1 MPEEK
6 LRLNRFGYEFLAL
19 TGLMLLV
26 ALRFFPVLWD
36 HRLYGPFGDNVFILG
51 PMFAETARLALHGVF
66 PYYLPSFGTG
76 FPVFESPEYC
86 VCYPFYFF
94 GLLDYGGPLQS
105 LYTLTYLAIFHRFL
119 FALNL
124 YGMLRCARISP
135 WAAFAS
141 ASIGVFARNT
151 ELYASWITMTASYT
165 WMPLLIG
172 GAILLLRFPGRFWG
186 ILLLGGSAGLLTL
199 AQAAQPVS
207 HALFFCVIFFGAGM
221 VWLIL
226 RRDSTAVVRL
236 ILSLAAAGAIAFGLA
251 AVSAVPVLL
260 GIERM
265 IRHIG
270 EGFVLG
276 HQAIPWEQFNR
287 YQLTVTQLPGILIK
301 PGWISVVGSPY
312 VGPLGVVGAVSA
324 LLFFRRLD
332 SLERFLVSVIGAIG
346 LYALLS
352 ACGTHLGFA
361 YLNYHLPL
369 INKSREAERHLV
381 LFLIAV
387 VFLSGFGLD
396 QIGNFVAE
404 RGAVRKPRLRLWL
417 PVLVMFLIAIAVVA
431 WELWASAHLTLPVEL
446 LPLRRDGWLVLLL
459 APIVVLLGLLFRIKA
474 TPVLALAAILASVAS
489 AISPPWTFYLYSS
502 TYAEGENL
510 RSLEILSA
518 IRDKIE
524 PGDFRMDFSDQ
535 QFHVF
540 SWGMNASYFGFNSFY
555 NQLTPQPY
563 DQFRFSQVHEPYLR
577 AMMGT
582 RYVLCSAEE
591 KPTDPGA
598 KVRLEVQGYKLFENA
613 AYMGRL
619 ALVHTLA
626 GTVKDENQFIT
637 EAGGGFDFLKSAYI
651 QEKDASRLEGFLSK
665 TSMETSAVNDRLYVI
680 RSSTNQVVAVVE
692 SSQPGV
698 LVLNEWFI
706 PAWRAKV
713 NDDSKPILRVNQWQV
728 GVPVGAGKNVV
739 EFTYR
744 PSVSWGLLILNH
756 ATWLLLAALVLVR
769 VARLLF
775 FPLTPIRAG
784 QGAGA
789 MPSPSQEPL

>member
-1 MPEEK
+1 MPEER
-6 LRLNRFGYEFLAL
+6 LRLNQFGYELLAL

-26 ALRFFPVLWD
+26 ALRFFPTLWD
-36 HRLYGPFGDNVFILG
+36 NRLYAPFVDNVFILG

-105 LYTLTYLAIFHRFL
+105 LYTLTHLVIFHRFL

-124 YGMLRCARISP
+124 YSMLRCARISP

-172 GAILLLRFPGRFWG
+172 GAILLLRFPGWFWG

-221 VWLIL
+221 VWVIL

-236 ILSLAAAGAIAFGLA
+236 ILSLVAAGAIAFGLA
-251 AVSAVPVLL
+251 AVSAVPMLL

-265 IRHIG
+265 IRHLPD
-270 EGFVLG
+270 GFVLG
-276 HQAIPWEQFNR
+276 HQAIPWEKFNR
-287 YQLTVTQLPGILIK
+287 YQLTLAQLPGILIK
-301 PGWISVVGSPY
+301 PGWMSVVGSPY
-312 VGPLGVVGAVSA
+312 VGPLGVVGAAAA

-332 SLERFLVSVIGAIG
+332 SMGRFLVSVIGAIG
-346 LYALLS
+346 LYGLLS

-369 INKSREAERHLV
+369 INESREAERHLV

-387 VFLSGFGLD
+387 VFLAGFGLD
-396 QIGNFVAE
+396 QIGNLVAE
-404 RGAVRKPRLRLWL
+404 RGAGRKQRLRVWL
-417 PVLVMFLIAIAVVA
+417 PVVVMLLIAVAVVA
-431 WELWASAHLTLPVEL
+431 WELWTSAPLTKG
-446 LPLRRDGWLVLLL
+446 GWLVLLL
-459 APIVVLLGLLFRIKA
+459 APAIVLLGLLFRVKA
-474 TPVLALAAILASVAS
+474 TPVLALAAIPASVAS
-489 AISPPWTFYLYSS
+489 AISPPQTATLAQSS
-502 TYAEGENL
+502 YVDSANL

-524 PGDFRMDFSDQ
+524 PGDFRMDFRDQ
-535 QFHVF
+535 QFEVI
-540 SWGMNASYFGFNSFY
+540 SWGMNSSYFGFNSFY
-555 NQLTPQPY
+555 DKLTPQPY
-563 DQFRFSQVHEPYLR
+563 HQFQLGRVNNKPYLR

-626 GTVKDENQFIT
+626 GTVKGEKQFKT
-637 EAGGGFDFLKSAYI
+637 EASRGFDFFKSAYI
-651 QEKDASRLEGFLSK
+651 QEKDASRVEGFLSK
-665 TSMETSAVNDRLYVI
+665 GSMETSAVNDRLYVI
-680 RSSTNQVVAVVE
+680 RSSINRVVAVVD

-706 PAWRAKV
+706 SAWRAWV
-713 NDDSKPILRVNQWQV
+713 NGDSKPILRVNQWQV
-728 GVPVGAGKNVV
+728 GVPVRAGKNVV

-744 PSVSWGLLILNH
+744 PSVSWGLLILNRV
-756 ATWLLLAALVLVR
+756 TWLLLGALVLARVVR
-769 VARLLF
+769 LF
-775 FPLTPIRAG
+775 FSLTPIRVG
-784 QGAGA
+784 QGADP
-789 MPSPSQEPL
+789 MPSPSQEP

>member
-6 LRLNRFGYEFLAL
+6 LHLNRFGYEFFAL

-26 ALRFFPVLWD
+26 ALRFFPMLGD
-36 HRLYGPFGDNVFILG
+36 NRLYWPAGDNVFIYG

-105 LYTLTYLAIFHRFL
+105 LYTLTHLAIFHRFL

-141 ASIGVFARNT
+141 ASIGVVAGNT
-151 ELYASWITMTASYT
+151 ELYSIWITIAASYT

-172 GAILLLRFPGRFWG
+172 GAILILRFPGRFWG

-199 AQAAQPVS
+199 ASASQPVS
-207 HALFFCVIFFGAGM
+207 HALLFCVIFFGARMG
-221 VWLIL
+221 WLIL
-226 RRDSTAVVRL
+226 RRDSAAVVRL
-236 ILSLAAAGAIAFGLA
+236 ILSLVAAGAIAFGLS

-270 EGFVLG
+270 DGFVLG
-276 HQAIPWEQFNR
+276 HQAIPWEKFNR
-287 YQLTVTQLPGILIK
+287 SQLTVAQLAGILIK
-301 PGWISVVGSPY
+301 PASISIVGSPY
-312 VGPLGVVGAVSA
+312 VGPLGLVGVASA

-332 SLERFLVSVIGAIG
+332 SMGRFLVSVIGAIG
-346 LYALLS
+346 LYGLLS

-369 INKSREAERHLV
+369 INKSREAGRHLV

-387 VFLSGFGLD
+387 VFLAGFGLD
-396 QIGNFVAE
+396 QIGNLVAE
-404 RGAVRKPRLRLWL
+404 LGAGRKQRLRVWL
-417 PVLVMFLIAIAVVA
+417 PVLVMVLIAVAVVA
-431 WELWASAHLTLPVEL
+431 WEFLTSA
-446 LPLRRDGWLVLLL
+446 PLSKGGWLVLLL
-459 APIVVLLGLLFRIKA
+459 APIVVLLGLFFRVKA

-489 AISPPWTFYLYSS
+489 AISPPRISEIVRESGKLGYVAS
-502 TYAEGENL
+502 ANL

-518 IRDKIE
+518 IRDRIE
-524 PGDFRMDFSDQ
+524 PRDFRIDFRDR
-535 QFHVF
+535 QFSPF
-540 SWGMNASYFGFNSFY
+540 SWGMNSSYFGFNSFY
-555 NQLTPQPY
+555 NQLSPQPY
-563 DQFRFSQVHEPYLR
+563 DQFRFSLERDTPYLR

-582 RYVLCSAEE
+582 RYVLCSADE

-598 KVRLEVQGYKLFENA
+598 EVRLEVQGYKLFENA
-613 AYMGRL
+613 TYMGRL
-619 ALVHTLA
+619 TLVHTLA
-626 GTVKDENQFIT
+626 GTVKEENQFIA
-637 EAGGGFDFLKSAYI
+637 EAGRGFDFLKSAYI
-651 QEKDASRLEGFLSK
+651 QEKDASRVEEFLSK
-665 TSMETSAVNDRLYVI
+665 IPMETSAVNDRLYVI
-680 RSSTNQVVAVVE
+680 RNSINQVTAVVE
-692 SSQPGV
+692 SFQPGV

-706 PAWRAKV
+706 PAWRARV
-713 NDDSKPILRVNQWQV
+713 NGDSKPILRVNQWQV

-744 PSVSWGLLILNH
+744 PSVFWGLLILNRV
-756 ATWLLLAALVLVR
+756 TWLLLAALVLAR

-784 QGAGA
+784 QEAGA
-789 MPSPSQEPL
+789 MPLPSQEPL

>member
-141 ASIGVFARNT
+141 ASIGVFANNT
-151 ELYASWITMTASYT
+151 EKYAIWITMTASYT

-207 HALFFCVIFFGAGM
+207 HALVFCVIFFGAGM

-236 ILSLAAAGAIAFGLA
+236 LLSLAAAGAIAFGLA

-276 HQAIPWEQFNR
+276 HQVIPWEQFNR
-287 YQLTVTQLPGILIK
+287 YQLTVAQLAGILLG
-301 PGWISVVGSPY
+301 PGWVGAVGSPY
-312 VGPLGVVGAVSA
+312 VGPLGVVGVASA

-332 SLERFLVSVIGAIG
+332 SMERFLVSVIGAIG

-369 INKSREAERHLV
+369 INKSREAGRHLV

-387 VFLSGFGLD
+387 VFLGGFGLD
-396 QIGNFVAE
+396 QVGNLIAE
-404 RGAVRKPRLRLWL
+404 RGAGRKQRLRLWL
-417 PVLVMFLIAIAVVA
+417 PVLVMLLIAIAAVA
-431 WELWASAHLTLPVEL
+431 WELWTSA
-446 LPLRRDGWLVLLL
+446 PLRRGGWLVLFL
-459 APIVVLLGLLFRIKA
+459 APAIAILGWLVRVRA

-489 AISPPWTFYLYSS
+489 AISPPRTYYLYSS

-524 PGDFRMDFSDQ
+524 PGDFRMDFSDR

-626 GTVKDENQFIT
+626 GTVKEENQFIT

-651 QEKDASRLEGFLSK
+651 QEQDASRLEGFLSK
-665 TSMETSAVNDRLYVI
+665 ASMETSAVNDRLYVI

-692 SSQPGV
+692 SCQPGV

-744 PSVSWGLLILNH
+744 PSVFWGLLILNRV
-756 ATWLLLAALVLVR
+756 TWLLLAALVLAR
-769 VARLLF
+769 VVRLLF

-784 QGAGA
+784 QGAGP
-789 MPSPSQEPL
+789 MPLPSQEPL

>member
-6 LRLNRFGYEFLAL
+6 LRLNRLGYELLAL
-19 TGLMLLV
+19 TGLILLV
-26 ALRFFPVLWD
+26 ALRFSPTLAYN
-36 HRLYGPFGDNVFILG
+36 RLYGPFGDNVFILG

-105 LYTLTYLAIFHRFL
+105 LYTLTHLAIFHCFL

-141 ASIGVFARNT
+141 ASIGVLANNT
-151 ELYASWITMTASYT
+151 EKYASWLEMAASYT

-199 AQAAQPVS
+199 ANTAQPVS
-207 HALFFCVIFFGAGM
+207 HALFFCVLFFGAGM
-221 VWLIL
+221 AWLIL
-226 RRDSTAVVRL
+226 RRDSTAVIWL
-236 ILSLAAAGAIAFGLA
+236 ILSLVAAGAIAFGLA

-287 YQLTVTQLPGILIK
+287 YQLTVAQLAGILIG
-301 PGWISVVGSPY
+301 PGRVGEVGSPY
-312 VGPLGVVGAVSA
+312 VGPLGVVGAASA

-332 SLERFLVSVIGAIG
+332 SMGRFLVSVIGAIG

-369 INKSREAERHLV
+369 INKNREAERHLV

-387 VFLSGFGLD
+387 VFLAGFGLD

-404 RGAVRKPRLRLWL
+404 RGAGRKQRLRVWL
-417 PVLVMFLIAIAVVA
+417 PVLVMLLIAIAVVA
-431 WELWASAHLTLPVEL
+431 WELWTSAL
-446 LPLRRDGWLVLLL
+446 LRHGGWLVLLL

-474 TPVLALAAILASVAS
+474 TPVLALATILASVAS
-489 AISPPWTFYLYSS
+489 AISPPRTFDFKDSVYVNS
-502 TYAEGENL
+502 ANL

-535 QFHVF
+535 QFDVF
-540 SWGMNASYFGFNSFY
+540 HWGMNASYFGFNSFY
-555 NQLTPQPY
+555 NEETPQPY

-582 RYVLCSAEE
+582 RYVLCGAEE

-598 KVRLEVQGYKLFENA
+598 KVRLEVQGYKLFENG

-626 GTVKDENQFIT
+626 GIVKEENQFIT
-637 EAGGGFDFLKSAYI
+637 EACRGFDFLKSAYI
-651 QEKDASRLEGFLSK
+651 QKKDASRLERFLSK

-680 RSSTNQVVAVVE
+680 RSSINRVVAVVE

-713 NDDSKPILRVNQWQV
+713 NGKSSRILRVNQWQV

-756 ATWLLLAALVLVR
+756 LTWLLLAALVLARVVR
-769 VARLLF
+769 LF
-775 FPLTPIRAG
+775 FPLTPIKAA
-784 QGAGA
+784 QGPGP
-789 MPSPSQEPL
+789 MPSPFQEPL

>member
-6 LRLNRFGYEFLAL
+6 LRLNRFGYELLAL

-105 LYTLTYLAIFHRFL
+105 LYTLTHLAIFHRFL

-124 YGMLRCARISP
+124 YGMLRCAQISP

-141 ASIGVFARNT
+141 ASIGVFANNT
-151 ELYASWITMTASYT
+151 EKYAIWITMTASYT

-186 ILLLGGSAGLLTL
+186 ILLLGGSAGWLTL
-199 AQAAQPVS
+199 AQAGQPVS
-207 HALFFCVIFFGAGM
+207 HALFFCVIFVGAGM
-221 VWLIL
+221 VWLIV

-236 ILSLAAAGAIAFGLA
+236 ILSLTAGGAIAFGLA
-251 AVSAVPVLL
+251 PVSAVPVLL
-260 GIERM
+260 GIEQM

-276 HQAIPWEQFNR
+276 YQAIPWEQFNR
-287 YQLTVTQLPGILIK
+287 CQLSVAQLPGILIG
-301 PGWISVVGSPY
+301 PGWVGAVGSPY
-312 VGPLGVVGAVSA
+312 VGPLGVVGAASA

-332 SLERFLVSVIGAIG
+332 SMERFLVSVIGGIG

-404 RGAVRKPRLRLWL
+404 RGAGRKPRLRVWL

-431 WELWASAHLTLPVEL
+431 WELWTSA
-446 LPLRRDGWLVLLL
+446 PLRQGGWVVLLLGLILVLLW
-459 APIVVLLGLLFRIKA
+459 LLFRIKA
-474 TPVLALAAILASVAS
+474 TPVLALAAILASVPS
-489 AISPPWTFYLYSS
+489 SISPPRTYEIFSS
-502 TYAEGENL
+502 EYVDSANL

-524 PGDFRMDFSDQ
+524 PGDFRMDFVDKK
-535 QFHVF
+535 FNAV

-619 ALVHTLA
+619 TLVHTLA

-637 EAGGGFDFLKSAYI
+637 EAGRGFDFLKSAYI
-651 QEKDASRLEGFLSK
+651 Q
-665 TSMETSAVNDRLYVI
+665 
-680 RSSTNQVVAVVE
+680 
-692 SSQPGV
+692 
-698 LVLNEWFI
+698 
-706 PAWRAKV
+706 
-713 NDDSKPILRVNQWQV
+713 
-728 GVPVGAGKNVV
+728 
-739 EFTYR
+739 
-744 PSVSWGLLILNH
+744 
-756 ATWLLLAALVLVR
+756 
-769 VARLLF
+769 
-775 FPLTPIRAG
+775 
-784 QGAGA
+784 
-789 MPSPSQEPL
+789 

>member
-6 LRLNRFGYEFLAL
+6 LRLNRFGYELLAL
-19 TGLMLLV
+19 TGLILLV
-26 ALRFFPVLWD
+26 ALRFFPTLAD
-36 HRLYGPFGDNVFILG
+36 NRLYGPFGDNVFIYG

-76 FPVFESPEYC
+76 FPLFENPHYS

-141 ASIGVFARNT
+141 ASIGVLAGNT
-151 ELYASWITMTASYT
+151 EKYATWIDMAASYT

-199 AQAAQPVS
+199 ASASQPLS
-207 HALFFCVIFFGAGM
+207 HALFFCVIFFGAGLF
-221 VWLIL
+221 WLSL

-236 ILSLAAAGAIAFGLA
+236 ILSLVAAGAIAFGLG

-270 EGFVLG
+270 DGFVLG
-276 HQAIPWEQFNR
+276 DQAIPWEQFNR
-287 YQLTVTQLPGILIK
+287 YQLTVAQLAGILI
-301 PGWISVVGSPY
+301 GQGRVGAVGSPY
-312 VGPLGVVGAVSA
+312 VGPLGVVGAASA

-332 SLERFLVSVIGAIG
+332 SMGRFLVSVIGAIG

-361 YLNYHLPL
+361 YLNYHLPF

-404 RGAVRKPRLRLWL
+404 RGAGRKQRLRVWIS
-417 PVLVMFLIAIAVVA
+417 VLVMLLLAIAVVA
-431 WELWASAHLTLPVEL
+431 WELWASA
-446 LPLRRDGWLVLLL
+446 PLRQDEWLVLLL

-489 AISPPWTFYLYSS
+489 AISPTRTVEIADS
-502 TYAEGENL
+502 TYVDSANL

-524 PGDFRMDFSDQ
+524 PGDFRMDFRDQ
-535 QFHVF
+535 QFDVF
-540 SWGMNASYFGFNSFY
+540 HWGMNSSYFGFNSFY
-555 NQLTPQPY
+555 DEETPQPY

-613 AYMGRL
+613 AYMSRL

-626 GTVKDENQFIT
+626 GIVKGENQFIT
-637 EAGGGFDFLKSAYI
+637 EAGRGFDFLKSAYI
-651 QEKDASRLEGFLSK
+651 KEKDASRVEGFLSK
-665 TSMETSAVNDRLYVI
+665 APVETSVANDSLYAI
-680 RSSTNQVVAVVE
+680 SSSTNRVAAMVE

-698 LVLNEWFI
+698 LILNEWFI

-713 NDDSKPILRVNQWQV
+713 NGDSKRILRVNQWQV
-728 GVPVGAGKNVV
+728 GVPVGAGRNIV

-744 PSVSWGLLILNH
+744 PSVSWGLLILNRV
-756 ATWLLLAALVLVR
+756 TWLLLAALVLARVVR
-769 VARLLF
+769 LF
-775 FPLTPIRAG
+775 FPLSPIRAR
-784 QGAGA
+784 QGGGP

>member
-141 ASIGVFARNT
+141 ASIGVFANNT
-151 ELYASWITMTASYT
+151 EKYAIWITMTASYT

-186 ILLLGGSAGLLTL
+186 ILLLGGSAGLLAL

-287 YQLTVTQLPGILIK
+287 HQLTVAQLAGILIG
-301 PGWISVVGSPY
+301 PGRVGEVGSPY
-312 VGPLGVVGAVSA
+312 VGPLGVVGAASA

-332 SLERFLVSVIGAIG
+332 SMERFLVSVIGAIG

-387 VFLSGFGLD
+387 VFLAGFGLD

-404 RGAVRKPRLRLWL
+404 RGAGRKQRLRVWL
-417 PVLVMFLIAIAVVA
+417 PVLVMFLIAIVVVA
-431 WELWASAHLTLPVEL
+431 WELWASAQFS
-446 LPLRRDGWLVLLL
+446 LRQGGWLVLLL
-459 APIVVLLGLLFRIKA
+459 APIVVLLGLLFRVKA

-489 AISPPWTFYLYSS
+489 AISPPRTYEIFSS
-502 TYAEGENL
+502 EYVDSANL

-524 PGDFRMDFSDQ
+524 PGDFRMDFSDR

-540 SWGMNASYFGFNSFY
+540 SWGMNASYFGLNSFY
-555 NQLTPQPY
+555 TQLTPQPY

-626 GTVKDENQFIT
+626 GTVKDENQFIA

-651 QEKDASRLEGFLSK
+651 QEKDASRVEGFLSK
-665 TSMETSAVNDRLYVI
+665 ASMETSAVNDRLYVI

-744 PSVSWGLLILNH
+744 PSVFWGLLILNRV
-756 ATWLLLAALVLVR
+756 TWLLLAALVLAR

-784 QGAGA
+784 QGAGSI
-789 MPSPSQEPL
+789 PSPSQEPL

>member
-1 MPEEK
+1 MPEER
-6 LRLNRFGYEFLAL
+6 LRLNQFGYELLAL

-26 ALRFFPVLWD
+26 ALRFFPTLWD
-36 HRLYGPFGDNVFILG
+36 SRLYAPFVDNVFILG

-105 LYTLTYLAIFHRFL
+105 LYTLTHLVIFHRFL

-124 YGMLRCARISP
+124 YSMLRCARISP

-172 GAILLLRFPGRFWG
+172 GAILLLRFPGWFWG
-186 ILLLGGSAGLLTL
+186 ILLLGSSAGLLTL

-221 VWLIL
+221 VWVIL

-236 ILSLAAAGAIAFGLA
+236 ILSLVAAGAIAFGLA
-251 AVSAVPVLL
+251 AVSAVPMLL

-265 IRHIG
+265 IRHIADDV
-270 EGFVLG
+270 FVLG
-276 HQAIPWEQFNR
+276 HQAIPWEKFNR
-287 YQLTVTQLPGILIK
+287 YQLTLAQLPGILIK
-301 PGWISVVGSPY
+301 PGWMSVVGSPY
-312 VGPLGVVGAVSA
+312 VGPLGVVGAAAA

-332 SLERFLVSVIGAIG
+332 SMGRFLVSVIGAIG
-346 LYALLS
+346 LYGLLS

-387 VFLSGFGLD
+387 VFLAGFGLD
-396 QIGNFVAE
+396 QIGNLVAE
-404 RGAVRKPRLRLWL
+404 RGAGRKQRLRVWL
-417 PVLVMFLIAIAVVA
+417 PVVVMLLIAVAVVA
-431 WELWASAHLTLPVEL
+431 WELWTSAPLTKG
-446 LPLRRDGWLVLLL
+446 GWLVLLL
-459 APIVVLLGLLFRIKA
+459 APAIVLLGLLFRAKA
-474 TPVLALAAILASVAS
+474 TPFLALAAIPASVAS
-489 AISPPWTFYLYSS
+489 AISPPQTVTLAQSS
-502 TYAEGENL
+502 YVDSANL

-524 PGDFRMDFSDQ
+524 PGDFRMDFRDQ
-535 QFHVF
+535 QFEVI
-540 SWGMNASYFGFNSFY
+540 SWGMNSSYFGFNSFY
-555 NQLTPQPY
+555 DKLTPQPY
-563 DQFRFSQVHEPYLR
+563 HQFQLGLRRVQKKPYLR

-626 GTVKDENQFIT
+626 GTVKGEKQFKT
-637 EAGGGFDFLKSAYI
+637 EASRGFDFFKSVYI
-651 QEKDASRLEGFLSK
+651 QEKDASRVEGFLSK
-665 TSMETSAVNDRLYVI
+665 GSMETSAVNDRLYVI
-680 RSSTNQVVAVVE
+680 RSSINRVVAVVD

-706 PAWRAKV
+706 SAWRAWV
-713 NDDSKPILRVNQWQV
+713 NGDSKPILRVNQWQV
-728 GVPVGAGKNVV
+728 GVPVRAGKNVV

-744 PSVSWGLLILNH
+744 PSVSWGLLILNRV
-756 ATWLLLAALVLVR
+756 TWLLLGALVLARVVR
-769 VARLLF
+769 LF
-775 FPLTPIRAG
+775 FSLTPIRVG
-784 QGAGA
+784 QGADP
-789 MPSPSQEPL
+789 MPSPSQEP

>member
-6 LRLNRFGYEFLAL
+6 LHLNRFGYEFFAL

-26 ALRFFPVLWD
+26 ALRFFPMLGD
-36 HRLYGPFGDNVFILG
+36 NRLYWPAGDNVFIYG

-105 LYTLTYLAIFHRFL
+105 LYTLTHLAIFHRFL

-141 ASIGVFARNT
+141 ASIGVVAGNT
-151 ELYASWITMTASYT
+151 ELYSIWITIAASYT

-172 GAILLLRFPGRFWG
+172 GAILILRFPGRFWG

-199 AQAAQPVS
+199 ASASQPVS
-207 HALFFCVIFFGAGM
+207 HALLFCVIFFGAGM
-221 VWLIL
+221 GWLIL
-226 RRDSTAVVRL
+226 RRDSAAVVRL
-236 ILSLAAAGAIAFGLA
+236 ILSLVAAGAIAFGLS

-270 EGFVLG
+270 DGFVLG
-276 HQAIPWEQFNR
+276 HQAIPWEKFNR
-287 YQLTVTQLPGILIK
+287 SQLTVVQLAGILIK
-301 PGWISVVGSPY
+301 PASISIVGSPY
-312 VGPLGVVGAVSA
+312 VGPLGLVGVASA

-332 SLERFLVSVIGAIG
+332 SMGRFLVSVIGAIG
-346 LYALLS
+346 LYGLLS

-369 INKSREAERHLV
+369 INKSREAGRHLV

-387 VFLSGFGLD
+387 VFLAGFGLD
-396 QIGNFVAE
+396 QIGNLVAE
-404 RGAVRKPRLRLWL
+404 LGAGRKQRLRVWL
-417 PVLVMFLIAIAVVA
+417 PVLVMVLIAVAVVA
-431 WELWASAHLTLPVEL
+431 WEFLTSA
-446 LPLRRDGWLVLLL
+446 PLSKGGWLVLLL
-459 APIVVLLGLLFRIKA
+459 APIVVLLGLFFRVKA

-489 AISPPWTFYLYSS
+489 AISPPRISEIVRESGKLGYVAS
-502 TYAEGENL
+502 ANL

-518 IRDKIE
+518 IRDRIE
-524 PGDFRMDFSDQ
+524 PRDFRIDFRDR
-535 QFHVF
+535 QFSPF
-540 SWGMNASYFGFNSFY
+540 SWGMNSSYFGFNSFY
-555 NQLTPQPY
+555 NQLSPQPY
-563 DQFRFSQVHEPYLR
+563 DQFRFSLERDTPYLR

-582 RYVLCSAEE
+582 RYVLCSAGE

-598 KVRLEVQGYKLFENA
+598 EVRLEVQGYKLFENA
-613 AYMGRL
+613 TYMGRL
-619 ALVHTLA
+619 TLVHTLA
-626 GTVKDENQFIT
+626 GTVKEENQFIA
-637 EAGGGFDFLKSAYI
+637 EAGRGFDFLKSAYI
-651 QEKDASRLEGFLSK
+651 QEKDASRVEEFLSK
-665 TSMETSAVNDRLYVI
+665 IPMETSAVNDRLYVI
-680 RSSTNQVVAVVE
+680 RNSINQVTAVVE
-692 SSQPGV
+692 SFQPGV

-706 PAWRAKV
+706 PAWRARV
-713 NDDSKPILRVNQWQV
+713 NGDSKPILRVNQWQV
-728 GVPVGAGKNVV
+728 GVPVRAGKNVV

-744 PSVSWGLLILNH
+744 PSVFWGLLILNRV
-756 ATWLLLAALVLVR
+756 TWLLLAALVLAR

-784 QGAGA
+784 QEAGA
-789 MPSPSQEPL
+789 MPLPSQEPL

>member
-1 MPEEK
+1 
-6 LRLNRFGYEFLAL
+6 
-19 TGLMLLV
+19 
-26 ALRFFPVLWD
+26 
-36 HRLYGPFGDNVFILG
+36 
-51 PMFAETARLALHGVF
+51 
-66 PYYLPSFGTG
+66 
-76 FPVFESPEYC
+76 
-86 VCYPFYFF
+86 F

-207 HALFFCVIFFGAGM
+207 HALFFNVMFFGAGM

-287 YQLTVTQLPGILIK
+287 YQLTVTQLPGILIG
-301 PGWISVVGSPY
+301 PGWIGSVGSPY
-312 VGPLGVVGAVSA
+312 VGPLGVVGVASA

-332 SLERFLVSVIGAIG
+332 SMERFLVSVIGAIG

-369 INKSREAERHLV
+369 INKSREAGRHLV

-387 VFLSGFGLD
+387 VFLGGFGLD
-396 QIGNFVAE
+396 QVGNLIAE
-404 RGAVRKPRLRLWL
+404 RGAGRKQRLRLWL
-417 PVLVMFLIAIAVVA
+417 PVLVMLLIAIAAVA
-431 WELWASAHLTLPVEL
+431 WELWTSA
-446 LPLRRDGWLVLLL
+446 PLRRGGWLVLFL
-459 APIVVLLGLLFRIKA
+459 APAIALLGWLARVRA
-474 TPVLALAAILASVAS
+474 TPVLTLAAILASVAS
-489 AISPPWTFYLYSS
+489 AISPPQTVEITYS
-502 TYAEGENL
+502 TYVDSANL
-510 RSLEILSA
+510 RSLEVLSA

-524 PGDFRMDFSDQ
+524 PGDFRMDFRDNKR
-535 QFHVF
+535 FHVF
-540 SWGMNASYFGFNSFY
+540 SWGMNSSYFGYNSF
-555 NQLTPQPY
+555 
-563 DQFRFSQVHEPYLR
+563 
-577 AMMGT
+577 
-582 RYVLCSAEE
+582 
-591 KPTDPGA
+591 
-598 KVRLEVQGYKLFENA
+598 
-613 AYMGRL
+613 
-619 ALVHTLA
+619 
-626 GTVKDENQFIT
+626 
-637 EAGGGFDFLKSAYI
+637 
-651 QEKDASRLEGFLSK
+651 
-665 TSMETSAVNDRLYVI
+665 
-680 RSSTNQVVAVVE
+680 
-692 SSQPGV
+692 
-698 LVLNEWFI
+698 
-706 PAWRAKV
+706 
-713 NDDSKPILRVNQWQV
+713 
-728 GVPVGAGKNVV
+728 
-739 EFTYR
+739 
-744 PSVSWGLLILNH
+744 
-756 ATWLLLAALVLVR
+756 
-769 VARLLF
+769 
-775 FPLTPIRAG
+775 
-784 QGAGA
+784 
-789 MPSPSQEPL
+789 

>member
-1 MPEEK
+1 MPEGK
-6 LRLNRFGYEFLAL
+6 LRLNRFGYELLAL

-141 ASIGVFARNT
+141 ASIGVLANNT
-151 ELYASWITMTASYT
+151 EKYAIWITMTASYT
-165 WMPLLIG
+165 WMPLVIG

-186 ILLLGGSAGLLTL
+186 ILLLGGSAGLLAL

-207 HALFFCVIFFGAGM
+207 HALFFCVIFFGAGV

-251 AVSAVPVLL
+251 AVSTVPVLL

-287 YQLTVTQLPGILIK
+287 YQLTVPQLAGILLG

-312 VGPLGVVGAVSA
+312 VGPLGVVGVASA

-332 SLERFLVSVIGAIG
+332 SMERFLVSVIGAIG

-387 VFLSGFGLD
+387 VF
-396 QIGNFVAE
+396 I
-404 RGAVRKPRLRLWL
+404 
-417 PVLVMFLIAIAVVA
+417 
-431 WELWASAHLTLPVEL
+431 
-446 LPLRRDGWLVLLL
+446 
-459 APIVVLLGLLFRIKA
+459 
-474 TPVLALAAILASVAS
+474 
-489 AISPPWTFYLYSS
+489 
-502 TYAEGENL
+502 
-510 RSLEILSA
+510 
-518 IRDKIE
+518 
-524 PGDFRMDFSDQ
+524 
-535 QFHVF
+535 
-540 SWGMNASYFGFNSFY
+540 
-555 NQLTPQPY
+555 
-563 DQFRFSQVHEPYLR
+563 
-577 AMMGT
+577 
-582 RYVLCSAEE
+582 
-591 KPTDPGA
+591 
-598 KVRLEVQGYKLFENA
+598 
-613 AYMGRL
+613 
-619 ALVHTLA
+619 
-626 GTVKDENQFIT
+626 
-637 EAGGGFDFLKSAYI
+637 
-651 QEKDASRLEGFLSK
+651 
-665 TSMETSAVNDRLYVI
+665 
-680 RSSTNQVVAVVE
+680 
-692 SSQPGV
+692 
-698 LVLNEWFI
+698 
-706 PAWRAKV
+706 
-713 NDDSKPILRVNQWQV
+713 
-728 GVPVGAGKNVV
+728 
-739 EFTYR
+739 
-744 PSVSWGLLILNH
+744 
-756 ATWLLLAALVLVR
+756 
-769 VARLLF
+769 
-775 FPLTPIRAG
+775 
-784 QGAGA
+784 
-789 MPSPSQEPL
+789 

>member
-6 LRLNRFGYEFLAL
+6 LRLNQFGYELLAIS
-19 TGLMLLV
+19 GLMLLV
-26 ALRFFPVLWD
+26 TLRFFPTLAD
-36 HRLYGPFGDNVFILG
+36 HRLYGPFDDNVHILG
-51 PMFAETARLALHGVF
+51 PMFAETARLSLHGVF

-105 LYTLTYLAIFHRFL
+105 LYTLTHVAIFHRFL

-124 YGMLRCARISP
+124 YGMLRCAGISP

-141 ASIGVFARNT
+141 ASVGVLAGNT
-151 ELYASWITMTASYT
+151 EMYASWVTMTASYT

-172 GAILLLRFPGRFWG
+172 GAILLLRFPGGFWG
-186 ILLLGGSAGLLTL
+186 ILLLGGSAGLLAL
-199 AQAAQPVS
+199 ASASQSVS
-207 HALFFCVIFFGAGM
+207 HAIFFGVIFFGAVM
-221 VWLIL
+221 AWLIL
-226 RRDSTAVVRL
+226 RRDATAVTRL
-236 ILSLAAAGAIAFGLA
+236 ILSLVAAGAIAFGLA

-270 EGFVLG
+270 DGFVLG
-276 HQAIPWEQFNR
+276 HQAILWEKFNR
-287 YQLTVTQLPGILIK
+287 YQLTLAQLAGILIG
-301 PGWISVVGSPY
+301 PGWIGRVGSPY
-312 VGPLGVVGAVSA
+312 VGPLGVVGTVSA

-332 SLERFLVSVIGAIG
+332 SIGRFLVSVIGAIG

-369 INKSREAERHLV
+369 INKSREAERHLF

-387 VFLSGFGLD
+387 VFLAGFGLD

-404 RGAVRKPRLRLWL
+404 RRAGRKQRLRVWL
-417 PVLVMFLIAIAVVA
+417 PVLVMLLIAIAVVA
-431 WELWASAHLTLPVEL
+431 WELWTSA
-446 LPLRRDGWLVLLL
+446 PLRQGGWLVLLL
-459 APIVVLLGLLFRIKA
+459 APIVVLLGFLFRIKA
-474 TPVLALAAILASVAS
+474 TPLLALAAILASVAS
-489 AISPPWTFYLYSS
+489 AISPPRTFHLHSS
-502 TYAEGENL
+502 IYAEGENL
-510 RSLEILSA
+510 RSLKILSA

-524 PGDFRMDFSDQ
+524 PGDFRMDFRDR

-540 SWGMNASYFGFNSFY
+540 SWGMNSSYFGFNSFY

-598 KVRLEVQGYKLFENA
+598 TVRLEVQGYKLFENA

-626 GTVKDENQFIT
+626 GIVKGENQFIT
-637 EAGGGFDFLKSAYI
+637 EARHGFDFLKSAYI
-651 QEKDASRLEGFLSK
+651 QEKDASRVEGFLSK

-706 PAWRAKV
+706 PAWRAKI
-713 NDDSKPILRVNQWQV
+713 NGHSKGIVRINQWQV
-728 GVPVGAGKNVV
+728 GVPVRAGKNVV

-744 PSVSWGLLILNH
+744 PAVFWWLLILNH
-756 ATWLLLAALVLVR
+756 VTWILLAALVLARFVR
-769 VARLLF
+769 LF
-775 FPLTPIRAG
+775 FPFTPIRV
-784 QGAGA
+784 
-789 MPSPSQEPL
+789 

>member
-1 MPEEK
+1 MLGPQSVKPEGK
-6 LRLNRFGYEFLAL
+6 WRLNRFGGEALAL
-19 TGLMLLV
+19 TGLILLV
-26 ALRFFPVLWD
+26 ALRFFPTLAGG
-36 HRLYGPFGDNVFILG
+36 RLYGPFPDNVFILG
-51 PMFAETARLALHGVF
+51 PMFAETARLALHGVV

-86 VCYPFYFF
+86 VFYPFYFF

-105 LYTLTYLAIFHRFL
+105 IYTLTHLAIFHIFL
-119 FALNL
+119 FGLNL
-124 YGMLRCARISP
+124 YVMLRCARISP

-141 ASIGVFARNT
+141 ASIGILARNT

-165 WMPLLIG
+165 WMPLLIS

-199 AQAAQPVS
+199 ASASQPVS
-207 HALFFCVIFFGAGM
+207 HALFFCVIFFSAGM

-226 RRDSTAVVRL
+226 RRDFKAVVRL

-251 AVSAVPVLL
+251 AVSAVPMLL

-276 HQAIPWEQFNR
+276 HQMIPWEKFNR
-287 YQLTVTQLPGILIK
+287 YQLTLAQLPGILIK
-301 PGWISVVGSPY
+301 PTWLSVVGSPY
-312 VGPLGVVGAVSA
+312 VGPLGVMGVASA

-332 SLERFLVSVIGAIG
+332 AMERFLVSVIGAIG

-352 ACGTHLGFA
+352 GCGTNLGFA
-361 YLNYHLPL
+361 YLNYHLPF
-369 INKSREAERHLV
+369 INKSREAVRHLV
-381 LFLIAV
+381 LFLIGV
-387 VFLSGFGLD
+387 VFLTGFGLD
-396 QIGNFVAE
+396 QIGKLVAE
-404 RGAVRKPRLRLWL
+404 HRAGRKQHLRVWL
-417 PVLVMFLIAIAVVA
+417 PMLVMLFIAVAVVA
-431 WELWASAHLTLPVEL
+431 WELWTSA
-446 LPLRRDGWLVLLL
+446 PLKQGGWLVLLL
-459 APIVVLLGLLFRIKA
+459 APIIVLVGFLFRIK
-474 TPVLALAAILASVAS
+474 TPPVLAVAAILASIAS
-489 AISPPWTFYLYSS
+489 AISPARTYDLASSSYLDPP
-502 TYAEGENL
+502 NL
-510 RSLEILSA
+510 RSLEVLSA
-518 IRDKIE
+518 VRDKIE
-524 PGDFRMDFSDQ
+524 PGDFRMDFEDKK
-535 QFHVF
+535 FHVF

-563 DQFRFSQVHEPYLR
+563 DQFRFSQLGSAPYLR

-598 KVRLEVQGYKLFENA
+598 QVRLEVQGYKLFENA

-626 GTVKDENQFIT
+626 GTVKGENQFIT
-637 EAGGGFDFLKSAYI
+637 EAGRGFDFLKSAYI
-651 QEKDASRLEGFLSK
+651 QEKDASRLEDFLSR
-665 TSMETSAVNDRLYVI
+665 TPVETSAVNDRLYVI
-680 RSSTNQVVAVVE
+680 RSSTNQVEAVVE
-692 SSQPGV
+692 SPQSGV
-698 LVLNEWFI
+698 LILNEWFI

-713 NDDSKPILRVNQWQV
+713 NGDSKQILRVNQWQV
-728 GVPVGAGKNVV
+728 GVPLRAGKNVV

-744 PSVSWGLLILNH
+744 PSVSWGLLILNRV
-756 ATWLLLAALVLVR
+756 TWLLLVALVLARVVR
-769 VARLLF
+769 LF
-775 FPLTPIRAG
+775 FPLTPIRAR
-784 QGAGA
+784 QGAGP

>member
-1 MPEEK
+1 MPEQK
-6 LRLNRFGYEFLAL
+6 LRLNRFGYELLAL
-19 TGLMLLV
+19 SGLMLLV
-26 ALRFFPVLWD
+26 ALRFFPTLAD
-36 HRLYGPFGDNVFILG
+36 HRLYGPFGDNVHILG
-51 PMFAETARLALHGVF
+51 PMFAETARLTLHGVF

-105 LYTLTYLAIFHRFL
+105 LYTLTHLAIFHRFL

-124 YGMLRCARISP
+124 YGMLRCAQISP

-141 ASIGVFARNT
+141 ASIGVLAANT
-151 ELYASWITMTASYT
+151 EQYASWITMTASYT
-165 WMPLLIG
+165 WMPLVIG

-199 AQAAQPVS
+199 ASASQPVS
-207 HALFFCVIFFGAGM
+207 HAIFFCMIFFGAAM
-221 VWLIL
+221 AWLIL
-226 RRDSTAVVRL
+226 RCDSIAVIRL
-236 ILSLAAAGAIAFGLA
+236 ILSLVAAGAIAFGLA
-251 AVSAVPVLL
+251 AVSAIPVLL

-270 EGFVLG
+270 VGFVLG

-287 YQLTVTQLPGILIK
+287 SQLTVAQLAGILIK
-301 PGWISVVGSPY
+301 PEWIRIVGSPY
-312 VGPLGVVGAVSA
+312 VGPLGMVGAASA

-332 SLERFLVSVIGAIG
+332 SMERFLVSVIGAIG

-369 INKSREAERHLV
+369 INKSREAGRHLV

-387 VFLSGFGLD
+387 VFLAGFGLD

-404 RGAVRKPRLRLWL
+404 RGAGRKQRLRVWL
-417 PVLVMFLIAIAVVA
+417 PVLVMLLIAIAVVA
-431 WELWASAHLTLPVEL
+431 WELWRSA
-446 LPLRRDGWLVLLL
+446 PLWTSAQFSFMQGGWLVFLL
-459 APIVVLLGLLFRIKA
+459 APAIALLGLLFRVGA

-489 AISPPWTFYLYSS
+489 AISPAETLEIAYSAYVDS
-502 TYAEGENL
+502 ANL

-524 PGDFRMDFSDQ
+524 PGDFRMDFRDK
-535 QFHVF
+535 QFHVV
-540 SWGMNASYFGFNSFY
+540 SWGMNSSYFGFNSFY
-555 NQLTPQPY
+555 DQLTPQPY
-563 DQFRFSQVHEPYLR
+563 DQFRFSQVKDTPYLR

-598 KVRLEVQGYKLFENA
+598 KVRLEVQGYKLFENG

-626 GTVKDENQFIT
+626 GTVKEEKQFIT
-637 EAGGGFDFLKSAYI
+637 EAGRGFDFLKSAYI

-665 TSMETSAVNDRLYVI
+665 ASMETSAVNDSLYVI
-680 RSSTNQVVAVVE
+680 TSSINRVAALVE

-706 PAWRAKV
+706 PAWRATV
-713 NDDSKPILRVNQWQV
+713 NGDSKPILRVNQWQV
-728 GVPVGAGKNVV
+728 GVPVRAGKNVV

-744 PSVSWGLLILNH
+744 PSVFWELLILNRV
-756 ATWLLLAALVLVR
+756 TWLLLAALVLAR
-769 VARLLF
+769 VVHLF

-784 QGAGA
+784 QGAGP

>member
-6 LRLNRFGYEFLAL
+6 LRLDRFGYELLAL

-26 ALRFFPVLWD
+26 ALRFFPMLGD
-36 HRLYGPFGDNVFILG
+36 NRLYWPAGDNVFIYG

-105 LYTLTYLAIFHRFL
+105 LYTLTHLAIFHRFL

-124 YGMLRCARISP
+124 YSMLRCARISP

-141 ASIGVFARNT
+141 ASIGVVAGNT
-151 ELYASWITMTASYT
+151 ELYSIWITIAASYT

-172 GAILLLRFPGRFWG
+172 GAILILRFPGQFWG
-186 ILLLGGSAGLLTL
+186 ILLLGGSAGLLAL

-207 HALFFCVIFFGAGM
+207 HALFFCVILFSAGM
-221 VWLIL
+221 TWLIL

-236 ILSLAAAGAIAFGLA
+236 ILSLVAAGAIAFGLA

-260 GIERM
+260 GIEGM

-270 EGFVLG
+270 DGSVLG
-276 HQAIPWEQFNR
+276 HQAIPWEKFKR
-287 YQLTVTQLPGILIK
+287 WQLTVAQLVAGILIK
-301 PGWISVVGSPY
+301 PASISIVGSPY
-312 VGPLGVVGAVSA
+312 VGPLGLVGVASA

-332 SLERFLVSVIGAIG
+332 SMGRFLVSVIGAIG
-346 LYALLS
+346 LYGLLS

-369 INKSREAERHLV
+369 MNKSREAGRHLV

-387 VFLSGFGLD
+387 VFLAGFGLD
-396 QIGNFVAE
+396 QIGNLMAE
-404 RGAVRKPRLRLWL
+404 LGAGRKERLRVWL
-417 PVLVMFLIAIAVVA
+417 PVVVMLLIAVAIVA
-431 WELWASAHLTLPVEL
+431 WELWTSA
-446 LPLRRDGWLVLLL
+446 PLSKGGWLVLLL
-459 APIVVLLGLLFRIKA
+459 APIVVLLGLLFRVKA

-489 AISPPWTFYLYSS
+489 AISPPRISEIVRESGKSGYVAS
-502 TYAEGENL
+502 ANL
-510 RSLEILSA
+510 RSLQILSA
-518 IRDKIE
+518 IRDRIE
-524 PGDFRMDFSDQ
+524 PRDFRIDFRDR
-535 QFHVF
+535 QFSPF
-540 SWGMNASYFGFNSFY
+540 SWGMNSSYFGFNSFY
-555 NQLTPQPY
+555 NKLSPQPY
-563 DQFRFSQVHEPYLR
+563 DQFRFSLERDTPYLR

-582 RYVLCSAEE
+582 RYVLCSADE

-598 KVRLEVQGYKLFENA
+598 EVRLEVQGYKLFENA
-613 AYMGRL
+613 TYMGRL

-626 GTVKDENQFIT
+626 GTIKEENQFIA
-637 EAGGGFDFLKSAYI
+637 EAGRGFDFLKSAYI
-651 QEKDASRLEGFLSK
+651 QEKDASRVEEFLSK
-665 TSMETSAVNDRLYVI
+665 IPVETSAVDDRLYVI
-680 RSSTNQVVAVVE
+680 RNSINQVTAVVE
-692 SSQPGV
+692 SIQPGV

-706 PAWRAKV
+706 PAWRARV
-713 NDDSKPILRVNQWQV
+713 NGDSKPILRVNQWQV
-728 GVPVGAGKNVV
+728 GVAVRAGKNVV

-744 PSVSWGLLILNH
+744 PAVSWELLILNRV
-756 ATWLLLAALVLVR
+756 TWLVLAALVLAR

-775 FPLTPIRAG
+775 FPLTPIRVG
-784 QGAGA
+784 LGAKP
-789 MPSPSQEPL
+789 MPSPSQGPL

>member
-1 MPEEK
+1 MPEER
-6 LRLNRFGYEFLAL
+6 LRLNQFGYELLAL

-26 ALRFFPVLWD
+26 TLRFFPTLWD
-36 HRLYGPFGDNVFILG
+36 HRLYAPWGDNVYILG

-186 ILLLGGSAGLLTL
+186 ILLLGGSAGLLAL

-207 HALFFCVIFFGAGM
+207 HALFFCVIFFGAALF
-221 VWLIL
+221 WLIL
-226 RRDSTAVVRL
+226 RRESTAVVRL
-236 ILSLAAAGAIAFGLA
+236 ILSLVAAGAIAFGLA

-270 EGFVLG
+270 HGAFVLG
-276 HQAIPWEQFNR
+276 HQAIPWKHFNR
-287 YQLTVTQLPGILIK
+287 YQLTVTQLSGILIK
-301 PGWISVVGSPY
+301 PGWMSVVGSPY
-312 VGPLGVVGAVSA
+312 VGPLGVVGVAST

-332 SLERFLVSVIGAIG
+332 SMERFLVSVIGAIG

-369 INKSREAERHLV
+369 INKSREAERYLV

-396 QIGNFVAE
+396 QIGNFVAQ
-404 RGAVRKPRLRLWL
+404 RGAGWKQRLRLWL

-431 WELWASAHLTLPVEL
+431 WELWTSA
-446 LPLRRDGWLVLLL
+446 PLRQGGWLVLLL
-459 APIVVLLGLLFRIKA
+459 APIVVLLGLLFRVKA

-489 AISPPWTFYLYSS
+489 AISPPWTFHLYSS

-524 PGDFRMDFSDQ
+524 PGDFRMDFSDR

-540 SWGMNASYFGFNSFY
+540 SWAMNASYFGFNSFY
-555 NQLTPQPY
+555 NALTPKPY
-563 DQFRFSQVHEPYLR
+563 DQVRFNRGVYKKPYLR

-626 GTVKDENQFIT
+626 GTVKEEKEFIT
-637 EAGGGFDFLKSAYI
+637 EASRGFDFFKSAYI
-651 QEKDASRLEGFLSK
+651 QEKDASRVEGFLSK
-665 TSMETSAVNDRLYVI
+665 GSMETSAVNDRLYVI
-680 RSSTNQVVAVVE
+680 RSSINRVVAVVD

-706 PAWRAKV
+706 SAWRAWV
-713 NDDSKPILRVNQWQV
+713 NGDSKPILRVNQWQV
-728 GVPVGAGKNVV
+728 GVPVRAGKNVV

-744 PSVSWGLLILNH
+744 PSVSWGLLILNRV
-756 ATWLLLAALVLVR
+756 TWLLLGALVLVR
-769 VARLLF
+769 VVRLF
-775 FPLTPIRAG
+775 FSLTPIRVW
-784 QGAGA
+784 QGADP
-789 MPSPSQEPL
+789 MPSPSQEP